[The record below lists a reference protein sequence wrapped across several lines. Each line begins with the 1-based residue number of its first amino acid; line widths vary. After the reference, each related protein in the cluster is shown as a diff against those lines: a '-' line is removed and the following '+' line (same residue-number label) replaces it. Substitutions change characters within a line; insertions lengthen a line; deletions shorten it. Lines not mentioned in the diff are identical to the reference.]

1 MSEGE
6 VIDLFAAASTG
17 AVGAAVASRRSQY
30 LAQEEEVGKWGNEKV
45 RHTA

>member
-1 MSEGE
+1 

-17 AVGAAVASRRSQY
+17 AVGAAVASRRSQH
-30 LAQEEEVGKWGNEKV
+30 LAQEEAVGKWGNEKV